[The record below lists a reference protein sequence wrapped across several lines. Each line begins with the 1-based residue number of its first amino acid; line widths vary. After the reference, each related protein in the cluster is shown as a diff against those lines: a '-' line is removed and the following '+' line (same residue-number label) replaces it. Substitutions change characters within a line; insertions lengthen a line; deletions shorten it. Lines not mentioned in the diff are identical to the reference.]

1 MDASELYD
9 PEFRKLIKS
18 KKPTI
23 IIPVGSI
30 EQHGAHLP
38 ITTDSD
44 IVTEIASRL
53 AKKCK
58 FIVFPT
64 ISYGISHEH
73 DPLFNISIRDNSY
86 RDFLFVLIRS
96 LDSSM
101 GSLGSIIILNG
112 HHGNVKALNELV
124 ETQLI
129 MTKSRCYSYWHFMKH
144 EFDHAGFVETSI
156 MLAISDKVK
165 MKKAKKGL
173 ITKGLSEKEIQRIN
187 KLSTKQ
193 ADFPRLQRTECGATQ
208 LAQQRRTGKNSL
220 LKL

>member
-101 GSLGSIIILNG
+101 GGLGSIIILNG

-144 EFDHAGFVETSI
+144 EFDHAGFVETSNN
-156 MLAISDKVK
+156 AGYFRQSQDEKGEKGVNN
-165 MKKAKKGL
+165 KGL
-173 ITKGLSEKEIQRIN
+173 ERGGNTKN
-187 KLSTKQ
+187 
-193 ADFPRLQRTECGATQ
+193 
-208 LAQQRRTGKNSL
+208 
-220 LKL
+220 